1 MFFVAISLF
10 SFLAKTHSYFQ
21 CSDGDACRLFTPE
34 HTPTGSDV
42 VNLTNNT
49 SNNETTNDV
58 THHPSLLI
66 IDIVCLVFFT
76 SDYLLRFIVVSH
88 KFKYLRSPMG
98 IVDVIALLSD
108 YVELILYILQ
118 PKLNL
123 DDSTLKYVSFIRIV
137 RILRIFRL
145 IRHIPGLWILIY
157 TLKASMRELLL
168 MAVFLFVGVLVFAS
182 LIYYVDDRAVFTSIP
197 HSFWWALITMTTVGY
212 GDMYPVT
219 ALGYVVGSLT
229 AMSGLLM
236 VGFSVPVLV
245 SNFLLY
251 YKHVKSADSSRQTDR
266 NVNDCSS
273 NENSLTVCYENSV
286 AQSSVDSEWSSI
298 AYDAENENNVVE
310 PPVEWC
316 AHEYQITP
324 TSHM

>member
-21 CSDGDACRLFTPE
+21 CTDSDACRLFTLE
-34 HTPTGSDV
+34 HTPTGSEV
-42 VNLTNNT
+42 VNFTNNAR
-49 SNNETTNDV
+49 NNETTNGLA
-58 THHPSLLI
+58 HHPSLVI

-76 SDYLLRFIVVSH
+76 SDYLLRFVVVSH

-98 IVDVIALLSD
+98 IVDAIALLSD
-108 YVELILYILQ
+108 FVELMLYILQ

-123 DDSTLKYVSFIRIV
+123 DASTLKNVSFIRIV

-145 IRHIPGLWILIY
+145 IRHVPGLWIMIY

-182 LIYYVDDRAVFTSIP
+182 LIYYVDDQTVFTSIP

-229 AMSGLLM
+229 ALSGLLM

-251 YKHVKSADSSRQTDR
+251 YRHLKSADLSRQ
-266 NVNDCSS
+266 NYGNIPPCKDCSS
-273 NENSLTVCYENSV
+273 IYKS
-286 AQSSVDSEWSSI
+286 
-298 AYDAENENNVVE
+298 
-310 PPVEWC
+310 
-316 AHEYQITP
+316 
-324 TSHM
+324 